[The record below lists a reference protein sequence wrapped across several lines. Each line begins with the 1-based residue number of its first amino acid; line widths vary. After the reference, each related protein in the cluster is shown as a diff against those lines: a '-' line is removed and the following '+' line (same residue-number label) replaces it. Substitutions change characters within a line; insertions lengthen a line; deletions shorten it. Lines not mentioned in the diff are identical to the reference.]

1 MLGTR
6 VKGDKGLADFLL
18 AQVNI
23 GRIVAAI
30 DDPIMEG
37 FVSQLDSINALAE
50 ASPGFVWRLKDEE
63 SGNATGLTVNED
75 PRVIVNM
82 SVWEDVE
89 SLADYVYRSAHVKV
103 MAGRRAWFER
113 WDGPFMALWWVPSDH
128 RPTIEEALERLRLL
142 ARHGPTPQAFTFK
155 QRFAPPD
162 AGSAVQ
168 PHDDLDDCPSAH

>member
-1 MLGTR
+1 MS
-6 VKGDKGLADFLL
+6 DFLL

-23 GRIVAAI
+23 GRIVAPLE
-30 DDPIMEG
+30 DQIMEG
-37 FVSQLDSINALAE
+37 FVSQLESINALAE
-50 ASPGFVWRLKDEE
+50 ASPGFVWRLKDEG
-63 SGNATGLTVNED
+63 SGNATNLTVNDD
-75 PRVIVNM
+75 PRVIINM

-113 WDGPFMALWWVPSDH
+113 WEGPFMTLWWVPSDH

-162 AGSAVQ
+162 VGSTPQ
-168 PHDDLDDCPSAH
+168 QQNDLDDCPSAH